1 MLENLW
7 STCLIILEGEQKD
20 RVKASGK
27 FEDYHAS
34 RIVFPRVFKNTIT
47 SFLLVTN
54 EFTSNDI
61 FRQVAAKNI
70 ECSRL
75 NLLFTNFKEGCLSS
89 LFPDL
94 IYV

>member
-7 STCLIILEGEQKD
+7 STCLIILEGEQQD

-27 FEDYHAS
+27 FEDYHPEL
-34 RIVFPRVFKNTIT
+34 FPRVFKKTIT

-61 FRQVAAKNI
+61 FLQVAAKNI

-75 NLLFTNFKEGCLSS
+75 NLLFTNFKERFLSS
-89 LFPDL
+89 FFLDL

>member
-7 STCLIILEGEQKD
+7 STCLIILEGEQED

-27 FEDYHAS
+27 FEDYHPEL
-34 RIVFPRVFKNTIT
+34 FPRVFKNTIT

-61 FRQVAAKNI
+61 FRQLAAKNI

-75 NLLFTNFKEGCLSS
+75 NLLFTDFKERCLSS
-89 LFPDL
+89 LFLDL

>member
-7 STCLIILEGEQKD
+7 STCLIILEGEQKY

-27 FEDYHAS
+27 FEDYHTEL
-34 RIVFPRVFKNTIT
+34 FPRVFKKTMT

-61 FRQVAAKNI
+61 FRQVAPKNM
-70 ECSRL
+70 EGSRL
-75 NLLFTNFKEGCLSS
+75 N
-89 LFPDL
+89 
-94 IYV
+94 

>member
-1 MLENLW
+1 MLVYSRGVTEN
-7 STCLIILEGEQKD
+7 

-27 FEDYHAS
+27 FGDYHPEL
-34 RIVFPRVFKNTIT
+34 FPRVFKKTIT

-54 EFTSNDI
+54 EFTPNDI
-61 FRQVAAKNI
+61 FRQVAAKTI

-75 NLLFTNFKEGCLSS
+75 NLVFTNFKERCLSS
-89 LFPDL
+89 LFLDL